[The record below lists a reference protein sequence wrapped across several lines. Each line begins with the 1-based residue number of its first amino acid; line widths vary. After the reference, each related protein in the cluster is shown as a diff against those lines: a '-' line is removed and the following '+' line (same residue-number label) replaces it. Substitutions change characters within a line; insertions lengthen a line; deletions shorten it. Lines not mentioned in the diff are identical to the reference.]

1 MGSTAA
7 GRSGRDREI
16 PVSPRTAEQSDDL
29 CMRSLRMNYF
39 VAAALVTLAILLKIV
54 LIEVE
59 MAGSVAPAATAMKP
73 ASRAY
78 STIS

>member
-1 MGSTAA
+1 MGSTA
-7 GRSGRDREI
+7 GRSGRDRGI
-16 PVSPRTAEQSDDL
+16 PISPRTAEQSDDL

-39 VAAALVTLAILLKIV
+39 VEATLVTLAILLKIV

-59 MAGSVAPAATAMKP
+59 IPGSVAPAATAMKP

-78 STIS
+78 STMS